1 MSDLLTCIANGIT
14 EGSITPE
21 QGRAASDMF
30 EDIRDALTDRMG
42 PEAASNS
49 AARQTFDQ
57 LAADAA
63 HKKRTKLMQIQRYRS
78 LERSMNEFESDKPGK
93 ALQALISED
102 PRANYQN
109 LDGVYDG
116 TRKAVFAE
124 MDQILGRYR
133 KGVVGQTRYS
143 AELPALVKEVFGEST
158 GNVPA
163 REMAEAW
170 RMVSDTLRKRAN
182 AAGMR
187 IPKRTDWGLPQS
199 HDMLLVRKASS
210 DEWKEYIRGRLDPG
224 KMIDENTGL
233 PMTPETLE
241 LALTEIYETITTG
254 GLNKINEPQFHAVG
268 KSLANRRTDHRFL
281 VFKDADS
288 WLEYQQKFGEP
299 DPFATMIRH
308 VESMSRD
315 IATLEVFGPNP
326 AAMVTAL
333 KMRAKKMVVNTGGEK
348 SLQGDLSKF
357 DAMFDSFSGAA
368 NVADNQLYADW
379 GAGTRNIINSSLLGG
394 AFLSALSDLGT
405 QRMAAMM
412 VGMPQTQ
419 LIGKIMRE
427 FQPLNIEERGRLA
440 VRLGLGADNWISTA
454 YAQARIFGE
463 VTGPEVTRRISDTVM
478 RVSGLSPWTQAG
490 RQAFGIEFSGY
501 LTDNIKRRFD
511 ELDSGLQDM
520 MRQQG
525 IGADRWDIIR
535 STPLYKDA
543 DSGMTLLRFL
553 DVEKRTDLA
562 PGLARE
568 ISTQGMSLV
577 KVLTDLA
584 VPMSSTRARASLVGT
599 TKGGSLSGEIMRS
612 FAQFK
617 NFPVT
622 IFHEHIHR
630 YFLMESGASKAK
642 YMMNFVIGTT
652 VMGALALQLKDMA
665 KGRDPRPMDNPAFW
679 SAAMLQGGGLGI
691 FGDFMFSQVNRMNT
705 GLKGAIAGPSVGMLD
720 DFRNLTLGNLTQLSQ
735 GEDTKFGPELVKF
748 ASRYTPFSSIW
759 YLRAGLE
766 RNFFDM
772 LQDWVDPDAAKKF
785 RRQEQ
790 MYAKKYG
797 QGMWWAPN
805 ENLPSRAPNF
815 ANALGQ

>member
-1 MSDLLTCIANGIT
+1 MTDLLTCIANGIT

-42 PEAASNS
+42 PEAASAS

-78 LERSMNEFESDKPGK
+78 LERNMDEFESDRPGK
-93 ALQALISED
+93 ALQALISRD
-102 PRANYQN
+102 PRANFLNIESVYQS
-109 LDGVYDG
+109 
-116 TRKAVFAE
+116 TRKQAFAQ

-133 KGVVGQTRYS
+133 KGVIGQTRYS
-143 AELPALVKEVFGEST
+143 AELPTLVREVFGQDT

-170 RMVSDTLRKRAN
+170 RIVSDELRKRAN

-187 IPKRTDWGLPQS
+187 IPKRLDWGMSQS
-199 HDMLLVRKASS
+199 HDMLRVRKVTQA
-210 DEWKEYIRGRLDPG
+210 EWKDFIRDELDPA
-224 KMIDENTGL
+224 KMINEKTGL
-233 PMTPETLE
+233 PMNDETLE
-241 LALTEIYETITTG
+241 LALSEVYTTIVEG
-254 GLNKINEPQFHAVG
+254 GLNKVSTPKFSAG
-268 KSLANRRTDHRFL
+268 GTSLANRRTDHRFL
-281 VFKDADS
+281 VFKDPDA

-315 IATLEVFGPNP
+315 IAMLEVLGPNP
-326 AAMVTAL
+326 NAMITAL
-333 KMRAKKMVVNTGGEK
+333 KTRAKKIAVNTDLEK
-348 SLQGDLSKF
+348 TLSGDLSKF
-357 DAMFDSFSGAA
+357 DAMYDIFTGRA
-368 NVADNQLYADW
+368 NVADNQLIADI
-379 GAGTRNIINSSLLGG
+379 GAGTRNILNASLLGG
-394 AFLSALSDLGT
+394 AFLSALSDLST

-440 VRLGLGADNWISTA
+440 VRLGLGADNWIQTA
-454 YAQARIFGE
+454 YAQARMFDE
-463 VTGPEVTRRISDTVM
+463 VTGPEITRRISDTVM

-490 RQAFGIEFSGY
+490 RAAFGIEFTGY
-501 LTDNIKRRFD
+501 LTENIGKRFD
-511 ELDSGLQDM
+511 ELDSGLQDV
-520 MRQQG
+520 MRQHG

-535 STPLYKDA
+535 ATPLYKDE
-543 DSGMTLLRFL
+543 SGLTILRLL
-553 DVEKRTDLA
+553 DVENRTDLA

-568 ISTQGMSLV
+568 LSTQAMSMV
-577 KVLTDLA
+577 EMLTDMA
-584 VPMSSTRARASLVGT
+584 VPVSTTRAKATLRGNV
-599 TKGGSLSGEIMRS
+599 KPGSLIGEIAGS
-612 FAQFK
+612 FTQFK

-622 IFHEHIHR
+622 IMHEHMHR
-630 YFLMESGASKAK
+630 YMLMDGAASKTK
-642 YMMNFVIGTT
+642 YIMNFVIGTT

-679 SAAMLQGGGLGI
+679 TAAMLQGGGLGI
-691 FGDFMFSQVNRMNT
+691 FGDFMFSQVNRMGS
-705 GLKGAIAGPSVGMLD
+705 GLKGTIAGPSIGMLD
-720 DFRNLTLGNLTQLSQ
+720 DLRNLTFGNIVELSQ
-735 GEDTKFGPELVKF
+735 GDDTNFGSESVKF
-748 ASRYTPFSSIW
+748 LSKYTPGSSIW
-759 YLRAGLE
+759 YLRAVLE
-766 RNFFDM
+766 RQLFDR

-785 RRQEQ
+785 RRKVRLYERD
-790 MYAKKYG
+790 YG
-797 QGMWWAPN
+797 QGMWWMPN
-805 ENLPSRAPNF
+805 ENLPRRAPNF

>member
-42 PEAASNS
+42 QEAASAS

-78 LERSMNEFESDKPGK
+78 LERNMDEFESDRPGK
-93 ALQALISED
+93 ALQALVSRD
-102 PRANYQN
+102 PRANFLN
-109 LDGVYDG
+109 IEGVYQS
-116 TRKAVFAE
+116 TRKQAFAQ

-133 KGVVGQTRYS
+133 KGVIGQTRYS
-143 AELPALVKEVFGEST
+143 AELPTLVREVFGQDT

-163 REMAEAW
+163 REMAQAW
-170 RMVSDTLRKRAN
+170 RIVSDELRKRAN

-187 IPKRTDWGLPQS
+187 IPKRVDWGMPQS
-199 HDMLLVRKASS
+199 HDMMRVRKVTEA
-210 DEWKEYIRGRLDPG
+210 EWKDFIRNRLDPA
-224 KMIDENTGL
+224 KMIDEKTGL
-233 PMTPETLE
+233 PMNDETLE
-241 LALTEIYETITTG
+241 LALSEVYTTIVEG
-254 GLNKINEPQFHAVG
+254 GLNKVSTPKFSAG
-268 KSLANRRTDHRFL
+268 GTSLANRRTDHRFL
-281 VFKDADS
+281 VFKDPDA

-315 IATLEVFGPNP
+315 IAMLEVLGPNP
-326 AAMVTAL
+326 SAMITAL
-333 KMRAKKMVVNTGGEK
+333 KTRAKKIAVNTDIENTL
-348 SLQGDLSKF
+348 SGDLSKF
-357 DAMFDSFSGAA
+357 DAMYDIFTGRA
-368 NVADNQLYADW
+368 NVADNQLIADI
-379 GAGTRNIINSSLLGG
+379 GAGTRNILNASLLGG

-440 VRLGLGADNWISTA
+440 VRLGLGADNWIQTA
-454 YAQARIFGE
+454 YAQARMFDE
-463 VTGPEVTRRISDTVM
+463 VTGPEITRRISDTVM

-490 RQAFGIEFSGY
+490 RQAFGIEFTGY
-501 LTDNIKRRFD
+501 LTENIGKRFD
-511 ELDSGLQDM
+511 ELDSGLQDV
-520 MRQQG
+520 MRQHG

-535 STPLYKDA
+535 ATPLYKDA
-543 DSGMTLLRFL
+543 DSGLTILRLL
-553 DVEKRTDLA
+553 DIENRTDLA

-568 ISTQGMSLV
+568 LSTQAMSMV
-577 KVLTDLA
+577 EMLTDMA
-584 VPMSSTRARASLVGT
+584 VPVSTTRAKATLRGNV
-599 TKGGSLSGEIMRS
+599 KPGSLIGEIAGS
-612 FAQFK
+612 FTQFK

-622 IFHEHIHR
+622 IMHEHMHR
-630 YFLMESGASKAK
+630 YFLMDGAASKTK
-642 YMMNFVIGTT
+642 YMMNFAIGTT

-665 KGRDPRPMDNPAFW
+665 KGRDPRPMDNTAFW
-679 SAAMLQGGGLGI
+679 LAAGLQGGGLGI
-691 FGDFMFSQVNRMNT
+691 FGDFMFSQVNRMGS
-705 GLKGAIAGPSVGMLD
+705 GLKGTIAGPSIGMLD
-720 DFRNLTLGNLTQLSQ
+720 DLRNLTFGNAVELSQ
-735 GEDTKFGPELVKF
+735 GKDTNFGSESVKF
-748 ASRYTPFSSIW
+748 LSKYTPGSSIW

-766 RNFFDM
+766 RHFFDR

-785 RRQEQ
+785 RRKVKLYERE
-790 MYAKKYG
+790 YG

>member
-1 MSDLLTCIANGIT
+1 MSDLLTCIANGMT

-78 LERSMNEFESDKPGK
+78 LERNMDEFESDRPGK
-93 ALQALISED
+93 ALQALVARD
-102 PRANYQN
+102 KRANFQN
-109 LDGVYDG
+109 IEGVYQS
-116 TRKAVFAE
+116 TRKQAFAQMAE
-124 MDQILGRYR
+124 ILGRYR
-133 KGVVGQTRYS
+133 KGVIGQTRYS
-143 AELPALVKEVFGEST
+143 AELPTLVREVFGEDT

-163 REMAEAW
+163 REMAESW
-170 RMVSDTLRKRAN
+170 RIVSDGLRKRAN

-187 IPKRTDWGLPQS
+187 IPKRADWGMPQS
-199 HDMLLVRKASS
+199 HDMLSVRKVTEA
-210 DEWKEYIRGRLDPG
+210 EWKDFIRDRLDPA
-224 KMIDENTGL
+224 KMIDEKTGL
-233 PMTPETLE
+233 PMNDQTLE
-241 LALTEIYETITTG
+241 LALSEVYTTIVEG
-254 GLNKINEPQFHAVG
+254 GLNKVSTPKFSAG
-268 KSLANRRTDHRFL
+268 GTSLANRRTDHRFL
-281 VFKDADS
+281 VFKDPDA

-315 IATLEVFGPNP
+315 IAMLEVFGPNP
-326 AAMVTAL
+326 NAMITAL
-333 KMRAKKMVVNTGGEK
+333 KTRAKKIAVNTDLENK
-348 SLQGDLSKF
+348 LSGDLAFF
-357 DAMFDSFSGAA
+357 DAIYDIFTGRA
-368 NVADNQLYADW
+368 NVADNQLIADI
-379 GAGTRNIINSSLLGG
+379 GAGTRNILNASLLGG

-419 LIGKIMRE
+419 LIVKIMRE
-427 FQPLNIEERGRLA
+427 FQPLNIEERGKLA
-440 VRLGLGADNWISTA
+440 VRLGLGADNWIQTA
-454 YAQARIFGE
+454 YAQARMFDE
-463 VTGPEVTRRISDTVM
+463 VTGPEITRRISDTVM

-490 RQAFGIEFSGY
+490 RQAFGIEFTGY
-501 LTDNIKRRFD
+501 LTENIGKRFD
-511 ELDSGLQDM
+511 ELDSGLQDV
-520 MRQQG
+520 MRQHG

-535 STPLYKDA
+535 ATPLYKDE
-543 DSGMTLLRFL
+543 SGLTILRLL
-553 DVEKRTDLA
+553 DVENRTDLA

-568 ISTQGMSLV
+568 LSTQAMSMV
-577 KVLTDLA
+577 EMLTDMA
-584 VPMSSTRARASLVGT
+584 VPVSTTRAKATLRGNV
-599 TKGGSLSGEIMRS
+599 KPGSLIGEIAGS
-612 FAQFK
+612 FTQFK

-630 YFLMESGASKAK
+630 YMLMDGAASKTK

-679 SAAMLQGGGLGI
+679 TAAMLQGGGLGI
-691 FGDFMFSQVNRMNT
+691 FGDFMFSQVNRMGG
-705 GLKGAIAGPSVGMLD
+705 GLKGTIAGPSIGMLD
-720 DFRNLTLGNLTQLSQ
+720 DLRNLTFGNAVEFSQ
-735 GEDTKFGPELVKF
+735 GKDTNFGSESVKF
-748 ASRYTPFSSIW
+748 LSKYMPFSSIW

-766 RNFFDM
+766 RQFFDR

-785 RRQEQ
+785 RRKVKLYERE
-790 MYAKKYG
+790 YG

>member
-1 MSDLLTCIANGIT
+1 MSDLLTCIANGMT
-14 EGSITPE
+14 EGLITPE

-78 LERSMNEFESDKPGK
+78 LERNMDEFESDRPGK
-93 ALQALISED
+93 ALQALVARD
-102 PRANYQN
+102 KRANFQN
-109 LDGVYDG
+109 IEGVYQS
-116 TRKAVFAE
+116 TRKQAFAQMAE
-124 MDQILGRYR
+124 ILGRYR
-133 KGVVGQTRYS
+133 KGVIGQTRYS
-143 AELPALVKEVFGEST
+143 AELPTLVREVFGEDT

-163 REMAEAW
+163 REMAESW
-170 RMVSDTLRKRAN
+170 RIVSDGLRKRAN

-187 IPKRTDWGLPQS
+187 IPKRADWGMPQS
-199 HDMLLVRKASS
+199 HDMLSVRKVTEA
-210 DEWKEYIRGRLDPG
+210 EWKDFIRDRLDPA
-224 KMIDENTGL
+224 KMIDEKTGL
-233 PMTPETLE
+233 PMNDQTLE
-241 LALTEIYETITTG
+241 LALSEVYTTIVEG
-254 GLNKINEPQFHAVG
+254 GLNKVSTPKFSAG
-268 KSLANRRTDHRFL
+268 GTSLANRRTDHRFL
-281 VFKDADS
+281 VFKDPDA

-315 IATLEVFGPNP
+315 IAMLEVFGPNP
-326 AAMVTAL
+326 NAMITAL
-333 KMRAKKMVVNTGGEK
+333 KTRAKKIAVNTDLENTL
-348 SLQGDLSKF
+348 SGDLAFF
-357 DAMFDSFSGAA
+357 DAIYDIFSGRA
-368 NVADNQLYADW
+368 NVADNQLIADI
-379 GAGTRNIINSSLLGG
+379 GAGTRNILNASLLGG

-427 FQPLNIEERGRLA
+427 FQPLNIEERGKLA
-440 VRLGLGADNWISTA
+440 VRLGLGADNWIQTA
-454 YAQARIFGE
+454 YAQARMFDE
-463 VTGPEVTRRISDTVM
+463 VTGPEITRRISDTVM
-478 RVSGLSPWTQAG
+478 RISGLSPWTQAG
-490 RQAFGIEFSGY
+490 RAAFGIEFTGY
-501 LTDNIKRRFD
+501 LTENIGKRFD
-511 ELDSGLQDM
+511 ELNSGLQDV
-520 MRQQG
+520 MRQHG

-535 STPLYKDA
+535 ATPLYKD
-543 DSGMTLLRFL
+543 DSGLTILRLL
-553 DVEKRTDLA
+553 DVENRTDLA

-568 ISTQGMSLV
+568 LSTQAMSMV
-577 KVLTDLA
+577 EMLTDMA
-584 VPMSSTRARASLVGT
+584 VPVSTTRAKATLRGNV
-599 TKGGSLSGEIMRS
+599 KPGSLIGEIAGS
-612 FAQFK
+612 FTQFK

-630 YFLMESGASKAK
+630 YMLMDGAASKTK

-679 SAAMLQGGGLGI
+679 TAAMLQGGGLGI
-691 FGDFMFSQVNRMNT
+691 FGDFMFSQVNRMGS
-705 GLKGAIAGPSVGMLD
+705 GLKGTIAGPSIGMLD
-720 DFRNLTLGNLTQLSQ
+720 DLRNLTLGNAVELSQ
-735 GEDTKFGPELVKF
+735 GKDTNFGSESVKF
-748 ASRYTPFSSIW
+748 LSKYTPFSSIW

-785 RRQEQ
+785 RRKVKLYERE
-790 MYAKKYG
+790 YG

>member
-1 MSDLLTCIANGIT
+1 MSDLLTCIANGMT
-14 EGSITPE
+14 EGLITPE

-42 PEAASNS
+42 PEAASSS

-78 LERSMNEFESDKPGK
+78 LERNMDEFESDRPGK
-93 ALQALISED
+93 ALQALVARD
-102 PRANYQN
+102 KRANFQN
-109 LDGVYDG
+109 IEGVYQS
-116 TRKAVFAE
+116 TRKQAFAQMAE
-124 MDQILGRYR
+124 ILGRYR
-133 KGVVGQTRYS
+133 KGVIGQTRYS
-143 AELPALVKEVFGEST
+143 AELPTLVREVFGEDT

-163 REMAEAW
+163 REMAESW
-170 RMVSDTLRKRAN
+170 RIVSDGLRKRAN

-187 IPKRTDWGLPQS
+187 IPKRADWGMPQS
-199 HDMLLVRKASS
+199 HDMLSVRKVTEA
-210 DEWKEYIRGRLDPG
+210 EWKDFIRDRLDPA
-224 KMIDENTGL
+224 KMIDEKTGL
-233 PMTPETLE
+233 PMNDQTLE
-241 LALTEIYETITTG
+241 LALSEVYTTIVEG
-254 GLNKINEPQFHAVG
+254 GLNKVSTPKFSAG
-268 KSLANRRTDHRFL
+268 GTSLANRRTDHRFL
-281 VFKDADS
+281 VFKDPDA

-315 IATLEVFGPNP
+315 IAMLEVFGPNP
-326 AAMVTAL
+326 NAMITAL
-333 KMRAKKMVVNTGGEK
+333 KTRAKKIAVNTDLENTL
-348 SLQGDLSKF
+348 SGDLAFF
-357 DAMFDSFSGAA
+357 DAIYDIFSGRA
-368 NVADNQLYADW
+368 NVADNQLIADI
-379 GAGTRNIINSSLLGG
+379 GAGTRNILNASLLGG

-427 FQPLNIEERGRLA
+427 FQPLNIEERGKLA
-440 VRLGLGADNWISTA
+440 VRLGLGADNWIQTA
-454 YAQARIFGE
+454 YAQARMFDE
-463 VTGPEVTRRISDTVM
+463 VTGPEITRRISDTVM
-478 RVSGLSPWTQAG
+478 RISGLSPWTQAG
-490 RQAFGIEFSGY
+490 RAAFGIEFTGY
-501 LTDNIKRRFD
+501 LTENIGKRFD
-511 ELDSGLQDM
+511 ELNSGLQDV
-520 MRQQG
+520 MRQHG

-535 STPLYKDA
+535 ATPLYKD
-543 DSGMTLLRFL
+543 DSGLTILRLL
-553 DVEKRTDLA
+553 DVENRTDLA

-568 ISTQGMSLV
+568 LSTQAMSMV
-577 KVLTDLA
+577 EMLTDMA
-584 VPMSSTRARASLVGT
+584 VPVSTTRAKATLRGNV
-599 TKGGSLSGEIMRS
+599 KPGSLIGEIAGS
-612 FAQFK
+612 FTQFK

-630 YFLMESGASKAK
+630 YMLMDGAASKTK

-679 SAAMLQGGGLGI
+679 TAAMLQGGGLGI
-691 FGDFMFSQVNRMNT
+691 FGDFMFSQVNRMGS
-705 GLKGAIAGPSVGMLD
+705 GLKGTIAGPSIGMLD
-720 DFRNLTLGNLTQLSQ
+720 DLRNLTLGNAVELSQ
-735 GEDTKFGPELVKF
+735 GKDTNFGSESVKF
-748 ASRYTPFSSIW
+748 LSKYTPFSSIW

-785 RRQEQ
+785 RRKVKLYERE
-790 MYAKKYG
+790 YG

>member
-1 MSDLLTCIANGIT
+1 MSDLLTCIANGMT

-78 LERSMNEFESDKPGK
+78 LERNMDEFESDRPGK
-93 ALQALISED
+93 ALQALVARD
-102 PRANYQN
+102 KRANFQN
-109 LDGVYDG
+109 IEGVYQS
-116 TRKAVFAE
+116 TRKQAFAQMAE
-124 MDQILGRYR
+124 ILGRYR
-133 KGVVGQTRYS
+133 KGVIGQTRYS
-143 AELPALVKEVFGEST
+143 AELPTLVREVFGQDT

-163 REMAEAW
+163 REMAESW
-170 RMVSDTLRKRAN
+170 RIVSDRLRQRAN

-187 IPKRTDWGLPQS
+187 IPKRADWGMPQS
-199 HDMLLVRKASS
+199 HDMLSVRKVTEA
-210 DEWKEYIRGRLDPG
+210 EWKDFIRDRLDPA
-224 KMIDENTGL
+224 KMIDEKTGL
-233 PMTPETLE
+233 PMNDQTLE
-241 LALTEIYETITTG
+241 LALSEVYTTIVEG
-254 GLNKINEPQFHAVG
+254 GLNKVSTPKFSAG
-268 KSLANRRTDHRFL
+268 GTSLANRRTDHRFL
-281 VFKDADS
+281 VFKDPDA

-315 IATLEVFGPNP
+315 IAMLEVFGPNP
-326 AAMVTAL
+326 NAMITAL
-333 KMRAKKMVVNTGGEK
+333 KTRAKKIAVNTDLENTL
-348 SLQGDLSKF
+348 SGDLAFF
-357 DAMFDSFSGAA
+357 DAIYDIFTGRA
-368 NVADNQLYADW
+368 NVADNQLIADI
-379 GAGTRNIINSSLLGG
+379 GAGTRNILNASLLGG

-419 LIGKIMRE
+419 LIVKIMRE
-427 FQPLNIEERGRLA
+427 FQPLNIEERGKLA
-440 VRLGLGADNWISTA
+440 VRLGLGADNWIQTA
-454 YAQARIFGE
+454 YAQARMFDE
-463 VTGPEVTRRISDTVM
+463 VTGPEITRRISDTVM

-490 RQAFGIEFSGY
+490 RQAFGIEFTGY
-501 LTDNIKRRFD
+501 LTENIGKRFD
-511 ELDSGLQDM
+511 ELDSGLQDV
-520 MRQQG
+520 MRQHG

-535 STPLYKDA
+535 ATPLYKDE
-543 DSGMTLLRFL
+543 SGLTILRLL
-553 DVEKRTDLA
+553 DVENRTDLA

-568 ISTQGMSLV
+568 LSTQAMSMV
-577 KVLTDLA
+577 EMLTDMA
-584 VPMSSTRARASLVGT
+584 VPVSTTRAKATLRGNV
-599 TKGGSLSGEIMRS
+599 KPGSLIGEIAGS
-612 FAQFK
+612 FTQFK

-630 YFLMESGASKAK
+630 YMLMDGAASKTK

-679 SAAMLQGGGLGI
+679 TAAMLQGGGLGI
-691 FGDFMFSQVNRMNT
+691 FGDFMFSQVNRMGG
-705 GLKGAIAGPSVGMLD
+705 GLKGTIAGPSIGMLD
-720 DFRNLTLGNLTQLSQ
+720 DLRNLTLGNAVELSQ
-735 GEDTKFGPELVKF
+735 GKDTNFGSESVKF
-748 ASRYTPFSSIW
+748 LSKYTPGSSIW

-766 RNFFDM
+766 RQLFDR

-785 RRQEQ
+785 RRKVKLYERE
-790 MYAKKYG
+790 YG

>member
-1 MSDLLTCIANGIT
+1 MSDLLTCIANGMT
-14 EGSITPE
+14 EGLITPE

-42 PEAASNS
+42 PEAASSS

-78 LERSMNEFESDKPGK
+78 LERNMDEFESDRPGK
-93 ALQALISED
+93 ALQALVARD
-102 PRANYQN
+102 KRANFQN
-109 LDGVYDG
+109 IEGVYQS
-116 TRKAVFAE
+116 TRKQAFAQMAE
-124 MDQILGRYR
+124 ILGRYR
-133 KGVVGQTRYS
+133 KGVIGQTRYS
-143 AELPALVKEVFGEST
+143 AELPTLVREVFGEDT

-163 REMAEAW
+163 REMAESW
-170 RMVSDTLRKRAN
+170 RIVSDGLRKRAN

-187 IPKRTDWGLPQS
+187 IPKRADWGMPQS
-199 HDMLLVRKASS
+199 HDMLSVRKVTEA
-210 DEWKEYIRGRLDPG
+210 EWKDFIRDRLDPA
-224 KMIDENTGL
+224 KMIDEKTGL
-233 PMTPETLE
+233 PMNDETLE
-241 LALTEIYETITTG
+241 LALSEVYTTIVEG
-254 GLNKINEPQFHAVG
+254 GLNKVSTPKFSAG
-268 KSLANRRTDHRFL
+268 GTSLANRRTDHRFL
-281 VFKDADS
+281 VFKDPDA

-315 IATLEVFGPNP
+315 IAMLEVFGPNP
-326 AAMVTAL
+326 NAMITAL
-333 KMRAKKMVVNTGGEK
+333 KTRAKKIAVNTDLENTL
-348 SLQGDLSKF
+348 SGDLAFF
-357 DAMFDSFSGAA
+357 DAIYDIFSGRA
-368 NVADNQLYADW
+368 NVADNQLIADI
-379 GAGTRNIINSSLLGG
+379 GAGTRNILNASLLGG

-427 FQPLNIEERGRLA
+427 FQPLNIEERGKLA
-440 VRLGLGADNWISTA
+440 VRLGLGADNWIQTA
-454 YAQARIFGE
+454 YAQARMFDE
-463 VTGPEVTRRISDTVM
+463 VTGPEITRRISDTVM
-478 RVSGLSPWTQAG
+478 RISGLSPWTQAG
-490 RQAFGIEFSGY
+490 RAAFGIEFTGY
-501 LTDNIKRRFD
+501 LTENIGKRFD
-511 ELDSGLQDM
+511 ELNSGLQDV
-520 MRQQG
+520 MRQHG

-535 STPLYKDA
+535 ATPLYKD
-543 DSGMTLLRFL
+543 DSGLTILRLL
-553 DVEKRTDLA
+553 DVENRTDLA

-568 ISTQGMSLV
+568 LSTQAMSMV
-577 KVLTDLA
+577 EMLTDMA
-584 VPMSSTRARASLVGT
+584 VPVSTTRAKATLRGNV
-599 TKGGSLSGEIMRS
+599 KPGSLIGEIAGS
-612 FAQFK
+612 FTQFK

-630 YFLMESGASKAK
+630 YMLMDGAASKTK

-679 SAAMLQGGGLGI
+679 TAAMLQGGGLGI
-691 FGDFMFSQVNRMNT
+691 FGDFMFSQVNRMGS
-705 GLKGAIAGPSVGMLD
+705 GLKGTIAGPSIGMLD
-720 DFRNLTLGNLTQLSQ
+720 DLRNLTLGNAVELSQ
-735 GEDTKFGPELVKF
+735 GKDTNFGSESVKF
-748 ASRYTPFSSIW
+748 LSKYTPFSSIW

-785 RRQEQ
+785 RRKVKLYERE
-790 MYAKKYG
+790 YG

>member
-21 QGRAASDMF
+21 QGRAAGDMF

-63 HKKRTKLMQIQRYRS
+63 HKKRTKLMQISRYRS
-78 LERSMNEFESDKPGK
+78 LERNMDEFESARPGK
-93 ALQALISED
+93 ALQALITHD
-102 PRANYQN
+102 PRANFLN
-109 LDGVYDG
+109 IEGVYQS
-116 TRKAVFAE
+116 TRKQAFAQ

-143 AELPALVKEVFGEST
+143 AELPTLVREVFGQDT

-170 RMVSDTLRKRAN
+170 RIVSDELRKRAN

-187 IPKRTDWGLPQS
+187 IPKRADWGMPQS
-199 HDMLLVRKASS
+199 HDMMSVRKVTEA
-210 DEWKEYIRGRLDPG
+210 EWKDFIRDRLDPA
-224 KMIDENTGL
+224 KMIDEKTGL
-233 PMTPETLE
+233 PMNDETLE
-241 LALTEIYETITTG
+241 LALSEVYTTIVEG
-254 GLNKINEPQFHAVG
+254 GLNKVSTPKFSAG
-268 KSLANRRTDHRFL
+268 GTSLANRRIDHRFL
-281 VFKDADS
+281 VFKDPDA

-315 IATLEVFGPNP
+315 IAMLEVLGPNP
-326 AAMVTAL
+326 NAMITAL
-333 KMRAKKMVVNTGGEK
+333 KTRAKKIAVNTDLENTL
-348 SLQGDLSKF
+348 SGDLSKF
-357 DAMFDSFSGAA
+357 DAMHDIFTGRA
-368 NVADNQLYADW
+368 NVADNQLVADI
-379 GAGTRNIINSSLLGG
+379 GAGTRNILNASLLGG

-427 FQPLNIEERGRLA
+427 FQPFNIEERGRLA
-440 VRLGLGADNWISTA
+440 VRLGLGADNWIQTA
-454 YAQARIFGE
+454 YAQARMFDE
-463 VTGPEVTRRISDTVM
+463 VTGPEITRRISDTVM

-490 RQAFGIEFSGY
+490 RQAFGIEFTGY
-501 LTDNIKRRFD
+501 LTENIGKRFD
-511 ELDSGLQDM
+511 ELDSGLQDV
-520 MRQQG
+520 MRQHG

-535 STPLYKDA
+535 ATPLYKDA
-543 DSGMTLLRFL
+543 DSGLTILRLL
-553 DVEKRTDLA
+553 DVENRTDLA

-568 ISTQGMSLV
+568 LSTQAMSMV
-577 KVLTDLA
+577 EMLTDMA
-584 VPMSSTRARASLVGT
+584 VPVSTTRAKATLRGGV
-599 TKGGSLSGEIMRS
+599 KPGSLIGEIAGS

-630 YFLMESGASKAK
+630 YMLMDSAANKTK

-665 KGRDPRPMDNPAFW
+665 KGRDPRPMDTPAFW
-679 SAAMLQGGGLGI
+679 TAAMMQGGGLGI
-691 FGDFMFSQVNRMNT
+691 FGDFMFSQVNRMGS
-705 GLKGAIAGPSVGMLD
+705 GLKGTIAGPSIGMLD
-720 DFRNLTLGNLTQLSQ
+720 DLRNLTFGNAVELGQGKDTNFGSESVTFLS
-735 GEDTKFGPELVKF
+735 K
-748 ASRYTPFSSIW
+748 YTPGSSIW

-766 RNFFDM
+766 RQLFDR

-785 RRQEQ
+785 RRKVKLYERR
-790 MYAKKYG
+790 YG
-797 QGMWWAPN
+797 QGMWWMPN
-805 ENLPSRAPNF
+805 ENLPRRAPNF
-815 ANALGQ
+815 ENVLGQ

>member
-1 MSDLLTCIANGIT
+1 MSDLLTCIANGMT

-78 LERSMNEFESDKPGK
+78 LERNMDEFESDRPGK
-93 ALQALISED
+93 ALQALVARD
-102 PRANYQN
+102 KRANFQN
-109 LDGVYDG
+109 IEGVYQS
-116 TRKAVFAE
+116 TRKQAFAQMAE
-124 MDQILGRYR
+124 ILGRYR
-133 KGVVGQTRYS
+133 KGVIGQTRYS
-143 AELPALVKEVFGEST
+143 AELPTLVREVFGQDT

-163 REMAEAW
+163 REMAESW
-170 RMVSDTLRKRAN
+170 RIVSDGLRKRAN

-187 IPKRTDWGLPQS
+187 IPKRADWGMPQS
-199 HDMLLVRKASS
+199 HDMLSVRKVTEA
-210 DEWKEYIRGRLDPG
+210 EWKDFIRDRLDPA
-224 KMIDENTGL
+224 KMIDEKTGL
-233 PMTPETLE
+233 PMNDQTLE
-241 LALTEIYETITTG
+241 LALSEVYTTIVEG
-254 GLNKINEPQFHAVG
+254 GLNKVSTPKFSAG
-268 KSLANRRTDHRFL
+268 GTSLANRRTDHRFL
-281 VFKDADS
+281 VFKDPDA

-315 IATLEVFGPNP
+315 IAMLEVFGPNP
-326 AAMVTAL
+326 NAMITAL
-333 KMRAKKMVVNTGGEK
+333 KTRAKKIAVNTDLENK
-348 SLQGDLSKF
+348 LSGDLAFF
-357 DAMFDSFSGAA
+357 DAIYDIFTGRA
-368 NVADNQLYADW
+368 NVADNQLIADI
-379 GAGTRNIINSSLLGG
+379 GAGTRNILNASLLGG

-419 LIGKIMRE
+419 LIVKIMRE
-427 FQPLNIEERGRLA
+427 FQPLNIEERGKLA
-440 VRLGLGADNWISTA
+440 VRLGLGADNWIQTA
-454 YAQARIFGE
+454 YAQARMFDE
-463 VTGPEVTRRISDTVM
+463 VTGPEITRRISDTVM

-490 RQAFGIEFSGY
+490 RQAFGIEFTGY
-501 LTDNIKRRFD
+501 LTENIGKRFD
-511 ELDSGLQDM
+511 ELDSGLQDV
-520 MRQQG
+520 MRQHG

-535 STPLYKDA
+535 ATPLYKDE
-543 DSGMTLLRFL
+543 SGLTILRLL
-553 DVEKRTDLA
+553 DVENRTDLA

-568 ISTQGMSLV
+568 LSTQAMSMV
-577 KVLTDLA
+577 EMLTDMA
-584 VPMSSTRARASLVGT
+584 VPVSTTRAKATLRGNV
-599 TKGGSLSGEIMRS
+599 KPGSLIGEIAGS
-612 FAQFK
+612 FTQFK

-630 YFLMESGASKAK
+630 YMLMDGAASKTK

-679 SAAMLQGGGLGI
+679 TAAMLQGGGLGI
-691 FGDFMFSQVNRMNT
+691 FGDFMFSQVNRMGG
-705 GLKGAIAGPSVGMLD
+705 GLKGTIAGPSIGMLD
-720 DFRNLTLGNLTQLSQ
+720 DLRNLTFGNAVEFSQ
-735 GEDTKFGPELVKF
+735 GKDTNFGSESVKF
-748 ASRYTPFSSIW
+748 LSKYMPFSSIW

-766 RNFFDM
+766 RQFFDR

-785 RRQEQ
+785 RRKVKLYERE
-790 MYAKKYG
+790 YG